1 MRQRLAA
8 RLTLTPQQSALL
20 IAGLVVGVVFTLVLA
35 TIGLPGVDWESAF
48 RPAARTLLALRSPY
62 DVEGYFNAPWAV
74 LPLIPLAVLPDALG
88 RAALLVV
95 SLLGYAV
102 VAYRL
107 GAGRIALVAFLISP
121 PVLHGLLNANI
132 DWLAMLGFLL
142 PPQIGLFFVT
152 IKPQIG
158 VAVTVFWL
166 IDAWREGGLREVAR
180 VFWPVTG
187 VTLISFALF
196 GLWPLRFGQEVGL
209 WWNASLWPLS
219 IPVGLA
225 LLVAA
230 IRRRDQRPAMA
241 ASPCLSPYVLLH
253 SWVGAL
259 AAIITLPWETVAAV
273 VGLWAIVLLEH

>member
-1 MRQRLAA
+1 MRQQLAA
-8 RLTLTPQQSALL
+8 ILSLNSRQIILLTATLAVAIIFTVALAA
-20 IAGLVVGVVFTLVLA
+20 ID
-35 TIGLPGVDWESAF
+35 IPGVDWEMAF
-48 RPAARTLLALRSPY
+48 RPAARALLALRSPY
-62 DVEGYFNAPWAV
+62 EVEGYFNAPWAI
-74 LPLIPLAVLPDALG
+74 LPLIPLAILPDAFG

-107 GAGRIALVAFLISP
+107 GAGRVTLVVFLISP

-158 VAVTVFWL
+158 AAVTVFWL
-166 IDAWREGGLREVAR
+166 IDAWRTGGLREVVR
-180 VFWPVTG
+180 VFGPITA
-187 VTLISFALF
+187 VTLISFVLF
-196 GLWPLRFGQEVGL
+196 GPWPLRFEQEITL

-230 IRRRDQRPAMA
+230 IRLRDLRPVMA

-273 VGLWAIVLLEH
+273 AGLWAIVLLEL